1 VSAVGLKTLTDQEL
15 HDYLR
20 ATCVEM
26 ARRLGVSTSAA
37 DLVGGLALADEA
49 YRLNALVGQK

>member
-1 VSAVGLKTLTDQEL
+1 VSTPDLRTLPDREL
-15 HDYLR
+15 QDYLR

-37 DLVGGLALADEA
+37 DLEGLALAHEA

>member
-1 VSAVGLKTLTDQEL
+1 
-15 HDYLR
+15 
-20 ATCVEM
+20 M